1 MCNRRFD
8 LASQP
13 VIIDRNRRALK
24 LARGPL
30 PFVPT
35 DMGSSSYIIDDNYEQ
50 GQHTIPPELKKRL
63 AEIGWTEE
71 GTAEDQHQEWLRTPM
86 LLTPSLQFNRLVMP
100 ESLLLA
106 MASGNTSPLLTPQ
119 GSPVFPSTEMFG
131 DQQVLRRNSS
141 TGGPSY
147 SAKRKAVFVPSLAVA
162 FSRIA
167 ALAFDSNIAVTSA
180 ARMVIFD
187 LMRNDPSLLSRPIL
201 DLLSGDENDTN
212 AAMSTLNLVLHV
224 HKAVPPLMAHHIFNH
239 LAGYL
244 KSAARQ
250 SDSYSHVDDFA
261 RTIPLLADLLP
272 HVGGMSVRELRR
284 SKLDLYFVPTGS
296 LWFPKPTPNEGMFPT
311 GPMTLH
317 KPSAGVPPSLVSITL
332 VRVSQYLLYAS
343 MLRKNQQDVQFIRK
357 YFSQL
362 ELPSLQESPRPLHLE
377 LRDFLPLKTCGE
389 RPQVN
394 NTVHT
399 LSMMLSRSYLLLM
412 AQIIPSMSRHLS
424 DRSELALFI
433 DGLNRIL
440 LVHGD
445 DIGIVSQTLISTRVV
460 IPPFSVYLFIC
471 VCSLDG
477 RRHKVPPIIRVGR
490 RIHVIHACC
499 SEGVCGV

>member
-1 MCNRRFD
+1 LTRLKAPQKFSTLCNRRFD
-8 LASQP
+8 LALQP
-13 VIIDRNRRALK
+13 VITDRNRRTLK

-35 DMGSSSYIIDDNYEQ
+35 DMGSSSYILEDNYEQ

-71 GTAEDQHQEWLRTPM
+71 GTAEDQRREWLHTPM
-86 LLTPSLQFNRLVMP
+86 LLIPSLQFNRLEMP
-100 ESLLLA
+100 ESLLL
-106 MASGNTSPLLTPQ
+106 ASGNTSPLLMPQ
-119 GSPVFPSTEMFG
+119 SSPVFSSSEKFG
-131 DQQVLRRNSS
+131 DQQLLRRNSS

-162 FSRIA
+162 FPRIA
-167 ALAFDSNIAVTSA
+167 ALAFDSNIAVAFA
-180 ARMVIFD
+180 ARIVIFD

-201 DLLSGDENDTN
+201 DLLSGDESDTN
-212 AAMSTLNLVLHV
+212 SAMSTLNLLIHI
-224 HKAVPPLMAHHIFNH
+224 HKAVPPSMAHHIFNN

-250 SDSYSHVDDFA
+250 TGYSLVDDFA
-261 RTIPLLADLLP
+261 RTIPPLADLLP

-296 LWFPKPTPNEGMFPT
+296 LWFSTPTPNEHMFPT
-311 GPMTLH
+311 GLLTSRN
-317 KPSAGVPPSLVSITL
+317 PSNIPPSLVSITL

-357 YFSQL
+357 HFSPL
-362 ELPSLQESPRPLHLE
+362 ELPSLQESPRPLNLE
-377 LRDFLPLKTCGE
+377 LRDFLPLNVCDQ

-445 DIGIVSQTLISTRVV
+445 DIGIVSQTLISTRLV
-460 IPPFSVYLFIC
+460 ILMPFIKLIDLC
-471 VCSLDG
+471 M
-477 RRHKVPPIIRVGR
+477 
-490 RIHVIHACC
+490 
-499 SEGVCGV
+499 

>member
-1 MCNRRFD
+1 MIN
-8 LASQP
+8 
-13 VIIDRNRRALK
+13 DRNRRTLK

-35 DMGSSSYIIDDNYEQ
+35 DTGSSSYIIDDNYEQ

-71 GTAEDQHQEWLRTPM
+71 GTAEDQHREWLRTPM
-86 LLTPSLQFNRLVMP
+86 LLTPSLQLNRLVMP

-106 MASGNTSPLLTPQ
+106 SGNTSPLIMPQ
-119 GSPVFPSTEMFG
+119 SSPVFPSSEMFG
-131 DQQVLRRNSS
+131 DQQLLRRNSS

-180 ARMVIFD
+180 SRIVIFD

-201 DLLSGDENDTN
+201 DLLSGDENDTSS
-212 AAMSTLNLVLHV
+212 AMTTLNLLLHV
-224 HKAVPPLMAHHIFNH
+224 HKAVPPSMAHHIFNH
-239 LAGYL
+239 LAGFL

-250 SDSYSHVDDFA
+250 SDSYSPMDDFA

-311 GPMTLH
+311 GPMASH
-317 KPSAGVPPSLVSITL
+317 NPSAGVPPSLVSITL

-343 MLRKNQQDVQFIRK
+343 LLRKNQQDVQFIRK
-357 YFSQL
+357 HFSQL
-362 ELPSLQESPRPLHLE
+362 ELPSLQESPRTLNLE
-377 LRDFLPLKTCGE
+377 LRDFLPSKKRDE
-389 RPQVN
+389 RP

-445 DIGIVSQTLISTRVV
+445 DIGIVSQTLISTRFV
-460 IPPFSVYLFIC
+460 IPVLFSIL
-471 VCSLDG
+471 
-477 RRHKVPPIIRVGR
+477 
-490 RIHVIHACC
+490 IHLCM
-499 SEGVCGV
+499 